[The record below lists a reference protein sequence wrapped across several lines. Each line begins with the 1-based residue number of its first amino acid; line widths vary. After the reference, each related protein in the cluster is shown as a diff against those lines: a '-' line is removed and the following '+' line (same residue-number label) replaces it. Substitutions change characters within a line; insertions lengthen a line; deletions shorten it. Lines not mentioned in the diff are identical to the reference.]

1 MACLP
6 IHRTGCV
13 SGFLV
18 TAATYAYARNRK
30 SRNRPL
36 EAASPLHWRFLR
48 TARRQTGPVP

>member
-1 MACLP
+1 MIRSMNGTDSQA
-6 IHRTGCV
+6 
-13 SGFLV
+13 
-18 TAATYAYARNRK
+18 AATYAYARNRK